1 MWIVEKKVGI
11 FTHYLS
17 LSGKF
22 QPGIDKAKYFNSK
35 QMAESMVKVCGGTV
49 RELKDSQ

>member
-1 MWIVEKKVGI
+1 MWIVEKRVGI

-22 QPGIDKAKYFNSK
+22 QPGIEKAKRFASK
-35 QMAESMVKVCGGTV
+35 QIAESTIKIYEGTRTLV
-49 RELKDSQ
+49 RLK

>member
-17 LSGKF
+17 PSGKF
-22 QPGIDKAKYFNSK
+22 EPGKEKAKYFNSK
-35 QMAESMVKVCGGTV
+35 QMAEAMVRVHGGMV
-49 RELKDSQ
+49 REINENE